1 MDVVLLIARL
11 ALAVV
16 FVVAGCAKLADLA
29 GSRQAVRDFG
39 VPASLAG
46 PFGLALPLAEL
57 AVAIALVPLATAWWG
72 ALGALVLLLL
82 FVGAIGYNLA
92 RGRTPDCHC
101 FGQLHS
107 APAGW
112 PTLIR
117 NGLLAA
123 VAALVLVAGFDD
135 PGASAF
141 GWFGDATAATRIA
154 VVTAVVAAVALA
166 GMGWLLLDLMLQNGR
181 ILLRIEELET
191 AIATGSPPIQASS
204 GKGSG
209 AGLPVGTVAPA
220 FQLPGMHGETATLDS
235 LRAAGKPVL
244 LVFTDPSCGPCNAL
258 MPEIGR
264 WQREQAERLT
274 VAVIGR
280 GSVDANRPKVAE
292 HGLRNVLLQQD
303 KEVAAAFKS
312 RVTPTG
318 VLIGANGTVA
328 HSAAQ
333 GSTEIRALV
342 ARTVE
347 QPAAAQVPIANGR
360 ANVAPAPAPVLQI
373 GEPAPPVELPDLDG
387 KTVQLADFA
396 GKPTAILFWSPTC
409 GFCQRMVNDLK
420 AWEASAP
427 STAPGLLVVSTG
439 TVEANRAMGLRSRL
453 VLDQGFATGRAFGAR
468 GTPAAILVDADGR
481 VASSVATGAP
491 AVLALLAGRE
501 VTLPSVNADR
511 GA

>member
-1 MDVVLLIARL
+1 MDIVLLIARL
-11 ALAVV
+11 ALAAV

-92 RGRTPDCHC
+92 RGRNPDCHC

-123 VAALVLVAGFDD
+123 VAALILVAGFGD
-135 PGASAF
+135 PGASAV

-154 VVTAVVAAVALA
+154 VATAVVAAVALA

-191 AIATGSPPIQASS
+191 AIATGTPPSQASS
-204 GKGSG
+204 RTK
-209 AGLPVGTVAPA
+209 AGLPVGTPAPG

-264 WQREQAERLT
+264 WQREHAERLT

-280 GSVDANRPKVAE
+280 GSAEANRPKVAE
-292 HGLRNVLLQQD
+292 HGLRNVFLQQD
-303 KEVAAAFKS
+303 KEVAAAYKS
-312 RVTPTG
+312 RATPTG
-318 VLIGANGTVA
+318 VLIGANGVIA
-328 HSAAQ
+328 HGAAQ

-347 QPAAAQVPIANGR
+347 QPAAARVPIANGR
-360 ANVAPAPAPVLQI
+360 ANVAPVPAPSLQI

-396 GKPTAILFWSPTC
+396 GKPTSILFWSPTC
-409 GFCQRMVNDLK
+409 GFCQRMLDDLK
-420 AWEASAP
+420 SWETSAPASAP
-427 STAPGLLVVSTG
+427 ALLIVSTG
-439 TVEANRAMGLRSRL
+439 TMEMNRAMGLRSRL

-481 VASSVATGAP
+481 IASPVATGAP
-491 AVLALLAGRE
+491 AVLALLAGNE
-501 VTLPSVNADR
+501 ATLPSVNADP